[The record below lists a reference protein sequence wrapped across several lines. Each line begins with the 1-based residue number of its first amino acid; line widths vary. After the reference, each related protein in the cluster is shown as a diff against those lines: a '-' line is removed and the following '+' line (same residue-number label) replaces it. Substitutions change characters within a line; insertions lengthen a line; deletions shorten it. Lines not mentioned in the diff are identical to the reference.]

1 MSFEKKL
8 EKIKEISDS
17 LENKEIPLEEMIKN
31 FEAGVKLIK
40 ECRLILEDTGKKIE
54 MLGEKDGE
62 EKK

>member
-8 EKIKEISDS
+8 KEIKEISDS
-17 LENKEIPLEEMIKN
+17 LENKETPLEEMIKN

-54 MLGEKDGE
+54 MLGEKDGK